1 MKYFRLIIG
10 VIVGLITITIIAETI
25 EFIIVKSASGKS
37 LDELQADQSH
47 YFKIRNQNWI
57 LMTKAFYS
65 LLAGIVGGYL
75 TTWISKEKSNIA
87 IFILIAIQFVS
98 LIWGGFISDL
108 SVTGPIWMWIYLL
121 IIIPM
126 GIWLGYKWKSKTHQ
140 NNV

>member
-10 VIVGLITITIIAETI
+10 VIVGLMAITIIAETI
-25 EFIIVKSASGKS
+25 EFVIVKSVSGKS

-47 YFKIRNQNWI
+47 YFKIRNQKWI

-75 TTWISKEKSNIA
+75 TTWISKEKSNIS
-87 IFILIAIQFVS
+87 IYILIAIQLVS

-126 GIWLGYKWKSKTHQ
+126 GIWLGYKWKSKTHH
-140 NNV
+140 NK